1 MMRQPKNF
9 EREGAT
15 RPASRGSNRRETRLV
30 DRLDAVDA
38 RAFRRRVLL
47 GGDGGDVGD
56 SGDVKGHL
64 RHRRRVRRHERRRRR
79 RGVSGRSKRLRR
91 ADDRRRRSGRRRRRR
106 GGGRRLGAAA
116 AAEGGVLGLERR
128 VSLLKGL
135 EKRRAV
141 AEVRNAEGGGWWS
154 GRVLGTLARVP

>member
-1 MMRQPKNF
+1 MVKFSRFVSTGQPA
-9 EREGAT
+9 RGMEGAANEMMT
-15 RPASRGSNRRETRLV
+15 
-30 DRLDAVDA
+30 
-38 RAFRRRVLL
+38 
-47 GGDGGDVGD
+47 
-56 SGDVKGHL
+56 
-64 RHRRRVRRHERRRRR
+64 
-79 RGVSGRSKRLRR
+79 
-91 ADDRRRRSGRRRRRR
+91 
-106 GGGRRLGAAA
+106 A